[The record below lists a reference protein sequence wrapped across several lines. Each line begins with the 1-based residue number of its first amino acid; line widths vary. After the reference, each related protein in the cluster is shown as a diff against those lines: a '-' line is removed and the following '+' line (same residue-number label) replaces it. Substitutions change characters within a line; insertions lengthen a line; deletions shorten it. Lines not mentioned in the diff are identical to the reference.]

1 MCGAVSGV
9 VWCGVCGAGV
19 GVGVCG
25 CVDVVWKHGM
35 PDKKERRICQYI
47 TLQQS
52 RAGQDRV
59 DGINV

>member
-47 TLQQS
+47 TL
-52 RAGQDRV
+52 
-59 DGINV
+59 